1 MSFNFTGFLF
11 FIMEKIWKYIVKK
24 KTNELEVNS
33 KCFHAFLFKYG
44 EVDKL
49 CYNDKAIM
57 TCHQINQKG
66 FSMVK

>member
-11 FIMEKIWKYIVKK
+11 FIMEKVYSKK

-33 KCFHAFLFKYG
+33 KRFHAFLFKYG

-49 CYNDKAIM
+49 SYNDKAIM
-57 TCHQINQKG
+57 TYRQINQKG